1 MSNDKKTLADVR
13 PGGRVR
19 LGDQARVKISDELL
33 SSMAYAI
40 PGAVETT
47 EKAKEVAARVVEIYL
62 SDQPRYLTDAYDM
75 GFRDGQT
82 LSAQPSPGG
91 RRFHQVS
98 QVAMHFGMA
107 VTPEEM
113 GEAIA
118 SAPSSRFSSESAA
131 AAFSNAQPSP
141 GGQDAL
147 LESLV
152 ARWRN
157 HAEEIGVSDNLLC
170 QKIANCTM
178 RHAAE
183 LQAVLAGRQPVEA
196 SEGGF
201 RAAAS
206 RQTASAESNATAEAL
221 IAAVRQPSKQPDSVA
236 LGEATEFCIEK
247 GARQP
252 VGQKAVVTSHWRD
265 GRLNHI
271 LYCSPMPDGV
281 HRLYAA
287 PTAQVVDLGKVPHGI
302 RLVEIPRRNG
312 LDPINVFVQDYELGR
327 GRIVVTC
334 YGQAWCGFWGAMGDR
349 TVMQFVAACDADYVA
364 GNMLSGRHEHVK
376 KHERTYVE
384 RIAIEVIAEFRAL
397 IDGKA
402 VGNG

>member
-1 MSNDKKTLADVR
+1 MSNQNKTLADVQ

-19 LGDQARVKISDELL
+19 LGDQGVRARFEAWAEERELDTAKC
-33 SSMAYAI
+33 SADGMKGDYADLN
-40 PGAVETT
+40 TDWCW
-47 EKAKEVAARVVEIYL
+47 AAW
-62 SDQPRYLTDAYDM
+62 Q
-75 GFRDGQT
+75 
-82 LSAQPSPGG
+82 
-91 RRFHQVS
+91 
-98 QVAMHFGMA
+98 
-107 VTPEEM
+107 
-113 GEAIA
+113 
-118 SAPSSRFSSESAA
+118 AA
-131 AAFSNAQPSP
+131 LPAQPSP

-147 LESLV
+147 DCIG
-152 ARWRN
+152 RI
-157 HAEEIGVSDNLLC
+157 EEAIEFRVPHDIYAAVHGEL
-170 QKIANCTM
+170 
-178 RHAAE
+178 AE
-183 LQAVLAGRQPVEA
+183 LKAALAG
-196 SEGGF
+196 
-201 RAAAS
+201 
-206 RQTASAESNATAEAL
+206 
-221 IAAVRQPSKQPDSVA
+221 RQPSKQPDSVA

-247 GARQP
+247 GDRQP
-252 VGQKAVVTSHWRD
+252 VGTAPQGCDACDQTGIRQND
-265 GRLNHI
+265 EGRNI
-271 LYCSPMPDGV
+271 CCPDCDLGRTCAGDTRQPV
-281 HRLYAA
+281 GEQGEGDDFLAGICVA
-287 PTAQVVDLGKVPHGI
+287 LQCVTAQDCGVLWREIVVAVGIDDLLQYATFIEPEEWELAGFGKYASAELRRRKPRIRASKQSKAPPAQAVDLGQMPHGI